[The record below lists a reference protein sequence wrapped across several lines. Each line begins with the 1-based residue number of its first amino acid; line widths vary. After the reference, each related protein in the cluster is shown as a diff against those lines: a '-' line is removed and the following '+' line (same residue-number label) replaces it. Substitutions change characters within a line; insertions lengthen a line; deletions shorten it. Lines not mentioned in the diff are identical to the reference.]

1 VIQINDCAPRICDAQ
16 PHLTATL
23 DGDEDVLQQT
33 IITEGQRRTAL
44 GASTIAFMACFAVWT
59 IFSIIGIQIQK
70 QLGLSD
76 TEFGL
81 LVGTP
86 ILTGAVSR
94 LFIGILA
101 DRFGGRKVMA
111 LVMLIAAGAAFLL
124 SYAQT
129 YVQFLAA
136 ALIMG
141 VAGGSFAAGV
151 AYVAR
156 WYPNER
162 TGTAL
167 GIFGMGTF
175 GAAITN
181 FSSFLMVALGWAAV
195 ARIWAGALAAIAV
208 AFYLFTRD
216 DPLSRQ
222 RRAAANAPS
231 IADQL
236 APLARLQVWRFA
248 IYYAFVFGAFVA
260 LALWLPRYY
269 IGAYGLK
276 IGMAGML
283 ATAFSLP
290 GSVFRAIGGWL
301 SDKFGA
307 RSIMYATF
315 GVSMVATF
323 LLSYPTTH
331 YIVQGIEG
339 PVEFTLAMGMV
350 PFAALTFVLGMF
362 MSFGMAAVY
371 KHIPVYYPDNVGSVG
386 GLVGMIGGLGGFALP
401 IAFGAMADLTG
412 VWTSCFMLLFVL
424 VSGAMLWMHLA
435 IRRMERRKVPQL
447 RGLPQLPEMEG
458 LGQTPEP
465 RVTERAPVQAARPS
479 YPRGL
484 VPAE

>member
-1 VIQINDCAPRICDAQ
+1 MIQQIN
-16 PHLTATL
+16 
-23 DGDEDVLQQT
+23 V
-33 IITEGQRRTAL
+33 TEGQRRRAL
-44 GASTIAFMACFAVWT
+44 GASTLAFMACFAVWT
-59 IFSIIGIQIQK
+59 IFSIIGISIQK

-101 DRFGGRKVMA
+101 DRFGGRKVMP
-111 LVMLIAAGAAFLL
+111 LVMLTSAAAAFGLSFAH
-124 SYAQT
+124 SYAQ
-129 YVQFLAA
+129 FLLAA
-136 ALIMG
+136 LVMG

-156 WYPNER
+156 WYPRER

-167 GIFGMGTF
+167 GIFGMGTL

-181 FSSFLMVALGWAAV
+181 SASFLMVAIGWIAV
-195 ARIWAGALAAIAV
+195 ARIWAIGLAVVAV
-208 AFYLFTRD
+208 GFYLFTSD
-216 DPLSRQ
+216 DPLSAKQ
-222 RRAAANAPS
+222 REEGVKGPS
-231 IADQL
+231 IAAQL

-269 IGAYGLK
+269 IGAYGLSV
-276 IGMAGML
+276 GMAGML

-290 GSVFRAIGGWL
+290 GALFRAAGGWL
-301 SDKFGA
+301 SDRYGA
-307 RSIMYATF
+307 RSVMYWTF
-315 GVSMVATF
+315 GMSIVATF
-323 LLSYPTTH
+323 LLSYPTTR
-331 YIVQGIEG
+331 YIVQGIDG
-339 PVEFTLAMGMV
+339 PIHFTLAMGIV
-350 PFAALTFVLGMF
+350 PFAMLTFVLGMF

-412 VWTSCFMLLFVL
+412 IWTSCFMLLFLL
-424 VSGAMLWMHLA
+424 VSGAMAWMHLA
-435 IRRMERRKVPQL
+435 IRRMERRNLPGL
-447 RGLPQLPEMEG
+447 RTLPQLPEMEG
-458 LGQTPEP
+458 LG
-465 RVTERAPVQAARPS
+465 AQAASDSAPRPS
-479 YPRGL
+479 TPAVRPPFEAGL
-484 VPAE
+484 VPAQ

>member
-1 VIQINDCAPRICDAQ
+1 MNQLMNV
-16 PHLTATL
+16 
-23 DGDEDVLQQT
+23 
-33 IITEGQRRTAL
+33 TESQRRGAL
-44 GASTIAFMACFAVWT
+44 AASTIAFTACFAVWT
-59 IFSIIGIQIQK
+59 IFSIIGIRIQK
-70 QLGLSD
+70 DLGLND

-101 DRFGGRKVMA
+101 DRFGGRRVMP
-111 LVMLIAAGAAFLL
+111 LVMLTAAAAAFLL
-124 SYAQT
+124 SFAHT
-129 YVQFLAA
+129 YPQFLIA
-136 ALIMG
+136 ALFMG
-141 VAGGSFAAGV
+141 VAGGSFSAGV

-156 WYPNER
+156 WYPGER

-167 GIFGMGTF
+167 GIFGMGTL

-181 FSSFLMVALGWAAV
+181 SASFLMVALGWIAI
-195 ARIWAGALAAIAV
+195 ARIWAGALALVAIG
-208 AFYLFTRD
+208 FFLFTKD
-216 DPLSRQ
+216 DPLTASQ
-222 RRAAANAPS
+222 RRSGATAPTFAA
-231 IADQL
+231 QL
-236 APLARLQVWRFA
+236 APLAKLQVWRFA

-269 IGAYGLK
+269 MGAYGLK
-276 IGMAGML
+276 VGMAGIL

-290 GSVFRAIGGWL
+290 GSVLRAAGGWL
-301 SDKFGA
+301 SDRFGA
-307 RSIMYATF
+307 RNVMYWTF
-315 GVSMVATF
+315 GVSIVATF

-331 YIVQGIEG
+331 YVVQGIKG
-339 PVEFTLAMGMV
+339 PVEFTLAMGIV
-350 PFAALTFVLGMF
+350 PFATLTFVLGMF

-412 VWTSCFMLLFVL
+412 VWTSCFMLLFAL
-424 VSGAMLWMHLA
+424 VSGAMAWMHLA

-458 LGQTPEP
+458 LGEAADVAAVARPP
-465 RVTERAPVQAARPS
+465 IQAARPS
-479 YPRGL
+479 YPPGL

>member
-1 VIQINDCAPRICDAQ
+1 MIEESSV
-16 PHLTATL
+16 
-23 DGDEDVLQQT
+23 
-33 IITEGQRRTAL
+33 TESQRRSAL
-44 GASTIAFMACFAVWT
+44 AASTIAFTACFAVWT
-59 IFSIIGIQIQK
+59 IFSIIGIRIQK
-70 QLGLSD
+70 ELGLND

-86 ILTGAVSR
+86 ILSGAVSR
-94 LFIGILA
+94 LFIGVLA
-101 DRFGGRKVMA
+101 DRFGGRKVMP

-124 SYAQT
+124 TYATT
-129 YVQFLAA
+129 YPQFLIA
-136 ALIMG
+136 ALFMG

-156 WYPNER
+156 WYPRER

-167 GIFGMGTF
+167 GIFGMGTL

-181 FSSFLMVALGWAAV
+181 SASVLMVAIGWVAM
-195 ARIWAGALAAIAV
+195 ARIWAAALALV
-208 AFYLFTRD
+208 AFVFYLVARD
-216 DPLSRQ
+216 DPIVACERGGTRQ
-222 RRAAANAPS
+222 AASLAT
-231 IADQL
+231 QL

-260 LALWLPRYY
+260 LSLWLPRYY
-269 IGAYGLK
+269 IGAYGLQV
-276 IGMAGML
+276 GVAGIL

-290 GSVFRAIGGWL
+290 GSVFRAVGGWL
-301 SDKFGA
+301 SDRFGA
-307 RSIMYATF
+307 RAIMYATF
-315 GVSMVATF
+315 GVATVATF

-331 YIVQGIEG
+331 YIVQGIKG
-339 PVEFTLAMGMV
+339 PVEFTLAMGIV

-435 IRRMERRKVPQL
+435 IRRMERRQVPAL
-447 RGLPQLPEMEG
+447 RQLPQLPEMEG
-458 LGQTPEP
+458 LGSGASAT
-465 RVTERAPVQAARPS
+465 RDRRIKVAPLPS
-479 YPRGL
+479 TV

>member
-1 VIQINDCAPRICDAQ
+1 MHQHIAV
-16 PHLTATL
+16 
-23 DGDEDVLQQT
+23 
-33 IITEGQRRTAL
+33 TEGQRRLAL
-44 GASTIAFMACFAVWT
+44 GASTIAFTACFAVWT
-59 IFSIIGIQIQK
+59 IFSIIGIRIQK
-70 QLGLSD
+70 ELGLSD

-86 ILTGAVSR
+86 ILSGAVSR
-94 LFIGILA
+94 LLIGILA

-111 LVMLIAAGAAFLL
+111 LVMLTAAAAAFLL
-124 SYAQT
+124 SYART
-129 YVQFLAA
+129 YPQFLVS
-136 ALIMG
+136 ALFMG

-151 AYVAR
+151 AYIAR
-156 WYPNER
+156 WYPKER

-167 GIFGMGTF
+167 GIFGMGTL

-181 FSSFLMVALGWAAV
+181 AASFLMVALGWIAV
-195 ARIWAGALAAIAV
+195 ARMWAAALAAVAV

-216 DPLSRQ
+216 DPIARGSRRGATQ
-222 RRAAANAPS
+222 SSVAA
-231 IADQL
+231 QL

-276 IGMAGML
+276 VGMAGLL

-290 GSVFRAIGGWL
+290 GSVFRAVGGWL

-307 RSIMYATF
+307 RTIMYWTF
-315 GVSMVATF
+315 GVSIVATF

-339 PVEFTLAMGMV
+339 PVEFTLAMGIV
-350 PFAALTFVLGMF
+350 PFAMLTFVLGMF

-412 VWTSCFMLLFVL
+412 VWTSCFMLLFAL

-435 IRRMERRKVPQL
+435 IRRMERRNLPEL

-458 LGQTPEP
+458 LG
-465 RVTERAPVQAARPS
+465 APAAGVAPNPPVAATRP
-479 YPRGL
+479 PFDPAL

>member
-1 VIQINDCAPRICDAQ
+1 M
-16 PHLTATL
+16 L
-23 DGDEDVLQQT
+23 EQT
-33 IITEGQRRTAL
+33 IISEGQRRRAL

-59 IFSIIGIQIQK
+59 IFSIIGIQIKK
-70 QLGLSD
+70 QLGLTD
-76 TEFGL
+76 TQFGL
-81 LVGTP
+81 LAGTP

-101 DRFGGRKVMA
+101 DRFGGRRVMP
-111 LVMLIAAGAAFLL
+111 LVMLTAAAAAFLITFAH
-124 SYAQT
+124 S

-136 ALIMG
+136 ALFMG

-156 WYPNER
+156 WYPKER

-167 GIFGMGTF
+167 GIFGIGTL

-181 FSSFLMVALGWAAV
+181 SASFLMVALGWIAV
-195 ARIWAGALAAIAV
+195 ARIWSAALAAV
-208 AFYLFTRD
+208 AILFFLFTKD
-216 DPLSRQ
+216 DPL
-222 RRAAANAPS
+222 AARHGRGPS
-231 IADQL
+231 LAEQL
-236 APLARLQVWRFA
+236 APLAKIQVWRFA

-276 IGMAGML
+276 VGMAGML

-290 GSVFRAIGGWL
+290 GSVFRAFGGWL
-301 SDKFGA
+301 SDRFGA
-307 RSIMYATF
+307 RMIMYWTF
-315 GVSMVATF
+315 GVSIASTF

-331 YIVQGIEG
+331 YVVQGIKG
-339 PVEFTLAMGMV
+339 PVEFTLAMGIV
-350 PFAALTFVLGMF
+350 PFAILTFVLGMF

-386 GLVGMIGGLGGFALP
+386 GLVGMIGGLGGFVLP

-412 VWTSCFMLLFVL
+412 VWTSCFMLLFAL

-435 IRRMERRKVPQL
+435 IRRMERRKIPQL
-447 RGLPQLPEMEG
+447 RRLPELPEMEG
-458 LGQTPEP
+458 LGIASASANVPKP
-465 RVTERAPVQAARPS
+465 PVQAARPS
-479 YPRGL
+479 LYPGIIA
-484 VPAE
+484 AE

>member
-1 VIQINDCAPRICDAQ
+1 MIEEFSVS
-16 PHLTATL
+16 
-23 DGDEDVLQQT
+23 
-33 IITEGQRRTAL
+33 EGQRRIAL

-76 TEFGL
+76 TKFGL

-86 ILTGAVSR
+86 ILTGAISR

-101 DRFGGRKVMA
+101 DRFGGRRVMA
-111 LVMLIAAGAAFLL
+111 LVMLTAAIAAFLL
-124 SYAQT
+124 SFAQT
-129 YVQFLAA
+129 FTQFILAA
-136 ALIMG
+136 LFMG

-156 WYPNER
+156 WYPKAR

-181 FSSFLMVALGWAAV
+181 FSSFLMVALGWVAV
-195 ARIWAGALAAIAV
+195 ARIWAAALAIIAL
-208 AFYLFTRD
+208 AFFLFTAE
-216 DPLSRQ
+216 DPVT
-222 RRAAANAPS
+222 RRRGAGVKPAS
-231 IADQL
+231 IAEQL
-236 APLARLQVWRFA
+236 APLRKLQVWRFA

-260 LALWLPRYY
+260 LSLWLPRYY

-276 IGMAGML
+276 VGIAGML

-290 GSVFRAIGGWL
+290 GSVFRAVGGWL
-301 SDKFGA
+301 SDRFGA

-315 GVSMVATF
+315 GVAMITTF

-331 YIVQGIEG
+331 YIVQGIKG
-339 PVEFTLAMGMV
+339 PVEFTLAMGIV
-350 PFAALTFVLGMF
+350 PFAVLTFVLGMF

-371 KHIPVYYPDNVGSVG
+371 KHIPVYYPENVGSVG

-412 VWTSCFMLLFVL
+412 VWTSCFMLLFAL

-435 IRRMERRKVPQL
+435 IRRMERREVPEL
-447 RGLPQLPEMEG
+447 KALPQLPEMEG
-458 LGQTPEP
+458 LG
-465 RVTERAPVQAARPS
+465 VVAPAVGRRPKKPAGIAAAA
-479 YPRGL
+479 

>member
-1 VIQINDCAPRICDAQ
+1 MHQHIAV
-16 PHLTATL
+16 
-23 DGDEDVLQQT
+23 
-33 IITEGQRRTAL
+33 TEGQRRLAL
-44 GASTIAFMACFAVWT
+44 GASTIAFTACFAVWT
-59 IFSIIGIQIQK
+59 IFSIIGIRIQ
-70 QLGLSD
+70 QELGLSD

-86 ILTGAVSR
+86 ILSGAVSR

-111 LVMLIAAGAAFLL
+111 LVMLTAAAAAFLL
-124 SYAQT
+124 SYART
-129 YVQFLAA
+129 YPQFLVS
-136 ALIMG
+136 ALFMG

-156 WYPNER
+156 WYPKER

-167 GIFGMGTF
+167 GIFGMGTL

-181 FSSFLMVALGWAAV
+181 AASFLMVALGWVAV
-195 ARIWAGALAAIAV
+195 ARIWAAALAITAV
-208 AFYLFTRD
+208 GFYLFTRE
-216 DPLSRQ
+216 DPIARSSR
-222 RRAAANAPS
+222 RGAAPS
-231 IADQL
+231 SFAAQL

-276 IGMAGML
+276 VGMAGLL

-290 GSVFRAIGGWL
+290 GSVFRAVGGWL

-307 RSIMYATF
+307 RTIMYWTF
-315 GVSMVATF
+315 GVSIVATF

-339 PVEFTLAMGMV
+339 PVEFTLAMGIV
-350 PFAALTFVLGMF
+350 PFAMLTFVLGMF

-412 VWTSCFMLLFVL
+412 VWTSCFMLLFAL

-435 IRRMERRKVPQL
+435 IRRMERRNLPEL

-458 LGQTPEP
+458 LGASAAG
-465 RVTERAPVQAARPS
+465 VAPKPPVAATRPLFD
-479 YPRGL
+479 PAL